1 MHTYFLE
8 PLFNGPSVRDSGWC
22 SEKCAH
28 NPTQELLPPATGSK
42 GSKGRS
48 LQNNPLC
55 FCCVEQRLPIVEAVL
70 VIGVFKDPGVEI
82 EEVTGNEN
90 PETGVAV
97 GVNPVDVN
105 VSKLRLGTML
115 DGVSI
120 EIPCSD
126 NLLFCCVS

>member
-1 MHTYFLE
+1 MFIYFHFTLSNTSFSIFVCKHYYNDTNE
-8 PLFNGPSVRDSGWC
+8 IPSG
-22 SEKCAH
+22 
-28 NPTQELLPPATGSK
+28 LLISATDPIPP
-42 GSKGRS
+42 S
-48 LQNNPLC
+48 LDL
-55 FCCVEQRLPIVEAVL
+55 CCVEQRLPRVDAVL

-105 VSKLRLGTML
+105 VSKLRLGMML

-126 NLLFCCVS
+126 NLVVCCVS

>member
-1 MHTYFLE
+1 MKLNNENNEKLTSYSVVYKLCIIISKHYYNDTNE
-8 PLFNGPSVRDSGWC
+8 IPSG
-22 SEKCAH
+22 
-28 NPTQELLPPATGSK
+28 LLRSATDPIPPS
-42 GSKGRS
+42 
-48 LQNNPLC
+48 LC
-55 FCCVEQRLPIVEAVL
+55 FCWVEQRLPIVDAVL

-126 NLLFCCVS
+126 NLLLCRVS

>member
-1 MHTYFLE
+1 M
-8 PLFNGPSVRDSGWC
+8 
-22 SEKCAH
+22 
-28 NPTQELLPPATGSK
+28 
-42 GSKGRS
+42 
-48 LQNNPLC
+48 
-55 FCCVEQRLPIVEAVL
+55 L

-126 NLLFCCVS
+126 NLLLCRVS